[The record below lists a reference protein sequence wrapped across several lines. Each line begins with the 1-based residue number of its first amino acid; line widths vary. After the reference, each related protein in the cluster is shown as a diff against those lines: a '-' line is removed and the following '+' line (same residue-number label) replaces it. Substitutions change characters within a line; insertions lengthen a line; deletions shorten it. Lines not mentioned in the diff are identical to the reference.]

1 MKPARYFGDM
11 LRRTYEAWSA
21 HHGERMGA
29 ALAYYA
35 LFSLAPLLL
44 IAVDVAGSVFGD
56 VSAREAVIT
65 QVQAYLGPQGALA
78 VRELMAHQPAWGS
91 GWVGV
96 IVSLAILLLGASGM
110 VSELQSSLNE
120 IWGAD
125 PEPETWLAFIRHRA
139 VALAFVLGFGLL
151 LVLQLILGA
160 VVAGLGKYMSS
171 RLPLPEPALHALDF
185 GISFSVLTL
194 FFAMIYKYLPDT
206 RIAWG
211 DVWTGAG
218 ATSLLLTLGNL
229 VLGIYLG
236 KSNLMTAFG
245 AAGSLILLVVWMFYC
260 AQLLYLGAEFTHV
273 NARTHGSRAPS
284 RL

>member
-21 HHGERMGA
+21 HNGERMGA

-56 VSAREAVIT
+56 ISARDAVIK

-96 IVSLAILLLGASGM
+96 ILSIAILLLGASGM

-120 IWGAD
+120 IWEAD
-125 PEPETWLAFIRHRA
+125 PEPKAWQAFLRHRA
-139 VALAFVLGFGLL
+139 IALAVALGFGLL
-151 LVLQLILGA
+151 LLLQLILGA

-171 RLPLPEPALHALDF
+171 RLPLPELALHALDF
-185 GISFSVLTL
+185 GISFGVLTL

-218 ATSLLLTLGNL
+218 VTSLLLTLGNL
-229 VLGIYLG
+229 VVGIYLG
-236 KSNLMTAFG
+236 KSNLLTAFG
-245 AAGSLILLVVWMFYC
+245 TTGSLILLVVWMFYC
-260 AQLLYLGAEFTHV
+260 AQLLYFGAEFTHV